1 MSYTVPM
8 STEQQ
13 TRSTKVQRPTG
24 AQQSRRAGEHIP
36 QREFGIILWILI
48 GILGCLLVGLF
59 LWYGNLPSADQSP
72 SVSASRP
79 SAAENQEPETRNA
92 VADVQIFATMSTS
105 DTLPAIEADLESTP
119 LDSLA
124 AERTA
129 IEAELGIAR

>member
-1 MSYTVPM
+1 M

-13 TRSTKVQRPTG
+13 TRPTKVRRPTG
-24 AQQSRRAGEHIP
+24 AQQSRHAGEHIP